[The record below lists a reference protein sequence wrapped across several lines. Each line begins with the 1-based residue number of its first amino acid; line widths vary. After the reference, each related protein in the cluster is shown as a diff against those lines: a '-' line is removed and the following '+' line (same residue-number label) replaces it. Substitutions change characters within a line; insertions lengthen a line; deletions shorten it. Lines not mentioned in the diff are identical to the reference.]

1 MRSGYAPIPEPRPRL
16 AWRSVAIAALL
27 LGALAGVSREAR
39 RRDAPALAS
48 SAAEA
53 AAASPMAAPSPR
65 IARSGMNGGGG
76 GSDDNK
82 SGGSDDDNKSGGSDD
97 DNKSGGSDDDN
108 KSGGSDDDNKSGGSD
123 DDKPAPPAADPDTS
137 GAMAIGVAIGLGC
150 AVVLYIAAL
159 VAYKLLLRRRT
170 KQPRNT
176 FTDGGIVLSPWS
188 AEHNYAP
195 PAQEDALGGG
205 LNL

>member
-1 MRSGYAPIPEPRPRL
+1 MLSSGYARIPEPRPRL
-16 AWRSVAIAALL
+16 PWRSIAVAALL

-82 SGGSDDDNKSGGSDD
+82 SGGSDDNKSGGSDD

-137 GAMAIGVAIGLGC
+137 GAMGIGVAIGLGC

>member
-1 MRSGYAPIPEPRPRL
+1 MLCVQGDDAAMEQFRICPFVTARHRPRL
-16 AWRSVAIAALL
+16 C
-27 LGALAGVSREAR
+27 
-39 RRDAPALAS
+39 
-48 SAAEA
+48 
-53 AAASPMAAPSPR
+53 
-65 IARSGMNGGGG
+65 GGG
-76 GSDDNK
+76 
-82 SGGSDDDNKSGGSDD
+82 
-97 DNKSGGSDDDN
+97 
-108 KSGGSDDDNKSGGSD
+108 
-123 DDKPAPPAADPDTS
+123 T
-137 GAMAIGVAIGLGC
+137 
-150 AVVLYIAAL
+150 VVLCIAAL